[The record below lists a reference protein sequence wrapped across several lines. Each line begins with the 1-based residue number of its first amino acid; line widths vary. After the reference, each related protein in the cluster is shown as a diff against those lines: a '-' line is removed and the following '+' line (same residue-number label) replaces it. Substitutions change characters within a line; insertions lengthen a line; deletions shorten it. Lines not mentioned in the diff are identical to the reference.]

1 MLDYIHVGYL
11 GCTRSTRLGFGPL
24 LDRDRT
30 NCTTTLINHVQNV
43 HKRINL
49 DLTVHIGNGVTA
61 EISNSTIDS
70 TLSFLGNVIVNNF
83 VIL

>member
-1 MLDYIHVGYL
+1 M
-11 GCTRSTRLGFGPL
+11 
-24 LDRDRT
+24 
-30 NCTTTLINHVQNV
+30 INHSQNV

-61 EISNSTIDS
+61 ENSNSTIDS
-70 TLSFLGNVIVNNF
+70 TLIFLGNVIVNNF